1 MTVLAPAAPGRLG
14 EPADPPRYLTYLTTL
29 DDWIAGRRAEL
40 DELDLDAAA
49 IVAYG
54 GIVPPAG
61 LRIPRHGWINLHFS
75 VLPAWRGAAPVQHS
89 VLAGDDVTDENAMRE
104 LGPADLGIKVGT
116 GQSVAAHRVASPEDL
131 AAALIRL
138 SELRR
143 GALP

>member
-1 MTVLAPAAPGRLG
+1 
-14 EPADPPRYLTYLTTL
+14 
-29 DDWIAGRRAEL
+29 
-40 DELDLDAAA
+40 
-49 IVAYG
+49 
-54 GIVPPAG
+54 
-61 LRIPRHGWINLHFS
+61 
-75 VLPAWRGAAPVQHS
+75 
-89 VLAGDDVTDENAMRE
+89 MRE